1 MKTEL
6 TYTSENELGQLA
18 DDIRSTAEALNQY
31 VSEVEKGLTAL
42 GEGKLN
48 YKPEVVFKGDFIAL
62 GNAME
67 KITGLLR
74 DSLQQIGSS
83 AELVSGGAEQ
93 VSNGAQALARGAA
106 EQASSVEELA
116 VSINEIADSVRD
128 NADNAVQT
136 SQPADN
142 VGKSDQQNRKG
153 NRGYRFP
160 DQYSG
165 AECIRRGC
173 QGRRGGKRIFRGGG

>member
-1 MKTEL
+1 M
-6 TYTSENELGQLA
+6 
-18 DDIRSTAEALNQY
+18 
-31 VSEVEKGLTAL
+31 EKGLTAL

-128 NADNAVQT
+128 NADNAVLGNGSVNPGEDSLLLAVSCGKYQLGILFT
-136 SQPADN
+136 GDPYILPAGTAETVESPADMGDSGIWA
-142 VGKSDQQNRKG
+142 GKEICRHEKEILFVIDMEKTVEG
-153 NRGYRFP
+153 L
-160 DQYSG
+160 
-165 AECIRRGC
+165 IIC
-173 QGRRGGKRIFRGGG
+173 Q